1 MALKSLRIGIDVIAG
16 RVTLDVEDD
25 AATLKVSWAPDGAR
39 ALAAMLAGMADQI
52 DPPGDEPGDDEE
64 GGAS

>member
-25 AATLKVSWAPDGAR
+25 AGTLKVSWAPDGAR
-39 ALAAMLAGMADQI
+39 ALAATLARMADQI

-64 GGAS
+64 GRA